1 MTEIIIRLVAGV
13 GLTLANAFFVAA
25 EFALTRLRQ
34 LPESEVRDDR
44 SLHRAWE
51 MTRELEIHLTS
62 CQVGITVSSILLGV
76 VAEPAVTM
84 LLNPLVEL
92 AGIGAAKRHLISII
106 LAVLVINLVHTVY
119 GEQIPTYLGVERPR
133 FGARYLAPA
142 LHWWTRTMY
151 PLIWAGDWLAKTSL
165 RPFGVEI
172 TRSWTAEEGEGAE
185 AESIQSRGEL
195 RRQIG
200 QLLTRGDLPEDR
212 RREVLRA
219 LEIGSLP
226 VREIMTPIEKVAV
239 LLPNWTADEVV
250 GAVAEGQYVRYPLM
264 DEDGQE
270 FQGVIYVP
278 QLLARF
284 DELRDGR
291 LTLSEL
297 ATPVVRVGVDWSVAR
312 VIDHLQE
319 RKQELALVEDDSEV
333 VGMVTVTDTFEAIA
347 GDLMDPFDVA

>member
-1 MTEIIIRLVAGV
+1 MIIRLVAGMA
-13 GLTLANAFFVAA
+13 LISSNAFFVAS

-34 LPESEVRDDR
+34 LPESEFQEDP
-44 SLHRAWE
+44 SLRRAWD
-51 MTRELEIHLTS
+51 MTRELEIYLTG
-62 CQVGITVSSILLGV
+62 CQVGITISSILLGV
-76 VAEPAVTM
+76 VAEPAVTAV
-84 LLNPLVEL
+84 LSPLVEW
-92 AGIGAAKRHLISII
+92 AGIGAGERHLISIVI
-106 LAVLVINLVHTVY
+106 AVLIINLAHTVY
-119 GEQIPTYLGVERPR
+119 GEQVPTYLGVERPR

-142 LHWWTRTMY
+142 LYWWTRIMY
-151 PLIWAGDWLAKTSL
+151 PAIKAGDLLAKASL
-165 RPFGVEI
+165 RLFGIEM
-172 TRSWTAEEGEGAE
+172 TRSWTEEEGGEVE
-185 AESIQSRGEL
+185 AKSIKSRGEL

-239 LLPNWTADEVV
+239 LLRDWSADRVV
-250 GAVAEGQYVRYPLM
+250 EAVGEGQYVRYPLM
-264 DEDGQE
+264 DEEGHGFE
-270 FQGVIYVP
+270 GVIYVP
-278 QLLARF
+278 QLLARL
-284 DELRDGR
+284 DDLRDGR
-291 LTLSEL
+291 LTLSDL
-297 ATPVVRVGVDWSVAR
+297 ATPVVRVGVDWPVAR